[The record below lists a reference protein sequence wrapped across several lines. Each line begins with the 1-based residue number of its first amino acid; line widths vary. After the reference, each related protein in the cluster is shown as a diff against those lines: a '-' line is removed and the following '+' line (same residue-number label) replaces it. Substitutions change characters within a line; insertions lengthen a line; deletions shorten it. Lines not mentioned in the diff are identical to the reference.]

1 MKTITVHIFDKGSSA
16 SMSDSILVSDDS
28 VKDRIVVADKKRI
41 QERRDEIFANVPFH
55 KYYIEVETYDE
66 LTTEEL
72 VILEELELEVI

>member
-72 VILEELELEVI
+72 AILEELELEVI